1 MLSMLPGS
9 RLAWLVAAV
18 AFAGAWL
25 MTMAVRRYAI
35 RSGLL
40 DRPNE
45 RSSHAVPTPR
55 GGGVAI
61 VLAFL
66 AGTVVM
72 AYLDLV
78 SVRLATAVI
87 GAGALVAFIGFSD
100 DRKPLS
106 ARVRFGAHL
115 LAAAWVAAHLGVL
128 PRLPVAGTEISLGLL
143 GPPLA
148 VVLIAWSI
156 NLFNF
161 MDGIDGIA
169 GIEAVTVCLGGGL
182 LWAVVGASGQ
192 SWLAF
197 LLAGSAA
204 GFLLWNF
211 PPARIFMGDAGSGF
225 LGLLIAVMAL
235 WSGSEQPVLFWSW
248 MILYGCF
255 FVDASVTLVRRVR
268 RGDKFYEA
276 HRSHAYQYASRR
288 LGGHRP
294 VSLAVG
300 AINLVWLLPVAALV
314 ATGHLD
320 GLVGLVI
327 AWTPLVVLAFRFKAG
342 DRKGQET

>member
-1 MLSMLPGS
+1 MPIDPIPIFLIS
-9 RLAWLVAAV
+9 LAGIASWLLTR
-18 AFAGAWL
+18 W
-25 MTMAVRRYAI
+25 VRQYALAQNI
-35 RSGLL
+35 L
-40 DRPNE
+40 DVPNA
-45 RSSHAVPTPR
+45 RSSHQTPTPR

-61 VLAFL
+61 VAAFL
-66 AGTVVM
+66 CGAGLLSSFGVV
-72 AYLDLV
+72 
-78 SVRLATAVI
+78 SWQLAAAVL
-87 GAGALVAFIGFSD
+87 GAGALVAALGFAD
-100 DRKPLS
+100 DRRPLP
-106 ARVRFGAHL
+106 ARYRFGGHMA
-115 LAAAWVAAHLGVL
+115 AAAWVTWLLGTLPPLTVL
-128 PRLPVAGTEISLGLL
+128 GQSVQLGLA
-143 GPPLA
+143 GPVLS
-148 VVLIAWSI
+148 VLLIAWSI

-192 SWLAF
+192 AWLAF

-314 ATGHLD
+314 ASGHLD